1 MPRPLLTDLI
11 ARVVS
16 GEEKMMKIVSL
27 HAESGKTEVLPE
39 ASVYGYLCF

>member
-1 MPRPLLTDLI
+1 MPRPLLADMI

-16 GEEKMMKIVSL
+16 GEKMMKIVSS
-27 HAESGKTEVLPE
+27 HAESGKMEVLPE